1 MKYLLKIIV
10 EAVLTIAIT
19 AFFTNPIEV
28 MFMVKE
34 NVLFIAMLFAVEYG
48 YSFDYKVVVK

>member
-1 MKYLLKIIV
+1 MKYLLEIIV

-34 NVLFIAMLFAVEYG
+34 NVLLIAMLFAVEYG
-48 YSFDYKVVVK
+48 YSFDYKVVK